1 MLYSDSINKSLT
13 NFNILKAFWR
23 RLKFM
28 SSKTNVT
35 LNSISSEEWKNY
47 FENLFNL
54 EEGDNVV
61 EPDMILINTEYEIE
75 DIIFNS
81 EISDDEILRAVKG
94 LKSGTSGGED
104 NLIPEF
110 FIHGIDFRLPFCV
123 KYLTDCLILE
133 LFP

>member
-110 FIHGIDFRLPFCV
+110 LFMES
-123 KYLTDCLILE
+123 ILDYR
-133 LFP
+133 FV